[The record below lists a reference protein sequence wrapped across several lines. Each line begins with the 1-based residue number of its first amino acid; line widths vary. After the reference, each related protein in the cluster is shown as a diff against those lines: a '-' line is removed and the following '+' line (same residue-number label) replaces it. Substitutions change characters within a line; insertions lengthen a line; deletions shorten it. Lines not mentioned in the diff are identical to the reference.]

1 MPRLPASSGLLRAQE
16 GELLVLRT
24 NNSPEQA
31 PEKVS
36 TPSQPSPRG
45 RAWSLRSE
53 SACCITFR
61 LPSRRPFL
69 FHNTLLCPALSHL
82 PKVRHFPAFSTH
94 LPKVRR
100 WGTALR
106 TPVAAFPSPTDLTH
120 LPKVRH
126 FPAFSTHLPKVRRC
140 TTAARPPYSRIS
152 ISNRPYTPSEG
163 ETLSRIFHSPS
174 EGETL
179 SRIFHSPSEGAH
191 FTHSS
196 GIAIF
201 AARNIETFTTNQITT
216 EDDYHRTGE
225 RLASAYRYAG
235 EVSLT
240 SLRRRS
246 R

>member
-1 MPRLPASSGLLRAQE
+1 MRHFPAFSAHLPKVCRWGTAT
-16 GELLVLRT
+16 RT
-24 NNSPEQA
+24 PVA
-31 PEKVS
+31 AF
-36 TPSQPSPRG
+36 PSPPDLPHLPKVRHFP
-45 RAWSLRSE
+45 AF
-53 SACCITFR
+53 SAH
-61 LPSRRPFL
+61 LPKVRRWGTATRTPVAAFPS
-69 FHNTLLCPALSHL
+69 PACSSHL

-100 WGTALR
+100 CAI
-106 TPVAAFPSPTDLTH
+106 
-120 LPKVRH
+120 
-126 FPAFSTHLPKVRRC
+126 
-140 TTAARPPYSRIS
+140 AARPPYNRVSLS
-152 ISNRPYTPSEG
+152 IRSVPPSEG
-163 ETLSRIFHSPS
+163 EA
-174 EGETL
+174 L

>member
-1 MPRLPASSGLLRAQE
+1 M
-16 GELLVLRT
+16 
-24 NNSPEQA
+24 
-31 PEKVS
+31 
-36 TPSQPSPRG
+36 
-45 RAWSLRSE
+45 
-53 SACCITFR
+53 
-61 LPSRRPFL
+61 
-69 FHNTLLCPALSHL
+69 SHL

-94 LPKVRR
+94 LPKARR

-140 TTAARPPYSRIS
+140 ITALRTPVAAFPFPPDLPHLPKVRHFPVFSAHLPKVRRCTIAARPPYSRIS
-152 ISNRPYTPSEG
+152 ISTRPSTPSEG
-163 ETLSRIFHSPS
+163 EALSRIFHSPS
-174 EGETL
+174 K
-179 SRIFHSPSEGAH
+179 GAH

>member
-69 FHNTLLCPALSHL
+69 FHNTLLCSALPCPVPPSEGEALSRIFH
-82 PKVRHFPAFSTH
+82 S
-94 LPKVRR
+94 
-100 WGTALR
+100 
-106 TPVAAFPSPTDLTH
+106 PSEGAQMGH
-120 LPKVRH
+120 
-126 FPAFSTHLPKVRRC
+126 
-140 TTAARPPYSRIS
+140 RPENACSRVS

-174 EGETL
+174 EGAQMGHRPENACSRVSISNRPYTPSEGETL
-179 SRIFHSPSEGAH
+179 SRIFRSPSEGAH

>member
-1 MPRLPASSGLLRAQE
+1 MRG
-16 GELLVLRT
+16 T
-24 NNSPEQA
+24 NNSPHR
-31 PEKVS
+31 K
-36 TPSQPSPRG
+36 
-45 RAWSLRSE
+45 
-53 SACCITFR
+53 
-61 LPSRRPFL
+61 
-69 FHNTLLCPALSHL
+69 
-82 PKVRHFPAFSTH
+82 
-94 LPKVRR
+94 
-100 WGTALR
+100 
-106 TPVAAFPSPTDLTH
+106 AAFPA
-120 LPKVRH
+120 
-126 FPAFSTHLPKVRRC
+126 AFSFCRDLLYLRLGNIETF
-140 TTAARPPYSRIS
+140 TTNQITTEDDYHRTGERLAPCPVPPSEGEALSRIFHSPSEGAQMGHRPENACSRVS
-152 ISNRPYTPSEG
+152 ISNRPYT
-163 ETLSRIFHSPS
+163 PS

>member
-1 MPRLPASSGLLRAQE
+1 M
-16 GELLVLRT
+16 
-24 NNSPEQA
+24 
-31 PEKVS
+31 
-36 TPSQPSPRG
+36 
-45 RAWSLRSE
+45 
-53 SACCITFR
+53 
-61 LPSRRPFL
+61 
-69 FHNTLLCPALSHL
+69 
-82 PKVRHFPAFSTH
+82 RHFPAFSTH

-100 WGTALR
+100 WGTATR
-106 TPVAAFPSPTDLTH
+106 TPVAAFPSPACSSH

-126 FPAFSTHLPKVRRC
+126 FPAFSAHLPKVCRWGTATRTPVAAFPFPPDLPHLPKVRHFPAFSAHLPKVRRY
-140 TTAARPPYSRIS
+140 TTAARPPYSRVS
-152 ISNRPYTPSEG
+152 ISSMLLPPSEG
-163 ETLSRIFHSPS
+163 EA
-174 EGETL
+174 L